1 MRGSHRQVLSTR
13 GFSAFSFSLCRRC
26 DRCVADANRSHSK
39 NRRLSWPSS
48 LHQLSSCSANRYL
61 LFQLLQPHALR
72 CQSSFGN
79 IGLVEVAKRPTTGNL
94 QLATLASPRI
104 ATNRPIHGRRGKVG
118 RDQNTD
124 QGRTRPQIGS
134 KWSWNHLCTRISR
147 LRTRLAGLAKWALD
161 ETDLLQVPRGPL
173 SSCSAFSCPI
183 CPIHLSS
190 C

>member
-13 GFSAFSFSLCRRC
+13 GFSAFSFFICRRC

-94 QLATLASPRI
+94 PLANPGQPAHSNQQ
-104 ATNRPIHGRRGKVG
+104 TNTRAQRQGREGSGPFRAYL
-118 RDQNTD
+118 
-124 QGRTRPQIGS
+124 RTRP
-134 KWSWNHLCTRISR
+134 
-147 LRTRLAGLAKWALD
+147 ALVCVL
-161 ETDLLQVPRGPL
+161 ESFV
-173 SSCSAFSCPI
+173 
-183 CPIHLSS
+183 H
-190 C
+190 